1 MPVPLGP
8 QRSLDLEIEKSVGG
22 DVVSGG
28 GYLKV
33 DASLFWRFNTF
44 FSRRL
49 LPNALDVHVLAG
61 SVFGS
66 VPVQKLGIVDG
77 SPIFT
82 TFGGLKTAKNPP
94 YQGDRWALVAWE
106 HTFRTIPFELIGWEW
121 AIKKHWNVILHGAH
135 GWTSFEDY
143 EPAGIP
149 VYDSDGVH
157 NELGFSL
164 SGLFTILRLDA
175 SWRLDEP
182 GFRFGFSVARLF

>member
-1 MPVPLGP
+1 M
-8 QRSLDLEIEKSVGG
+8 
-22 DVVSGG
+22 
-28 GYLKV
+28 
-33 DASLFWRFNTF
+33 
-44 FSRRL
+44 
-49 LPNALDVHVLAG
+49 HVLAG

-94 YQGDRWALVAWE
+94 YQGDRWALLAWE

-121 AIKKHWNVILHGAH
+121 AIKQHWNVILHGAH

-143 EPAGIP
+143 EPEGVP
-149 VYDSDGVH
+149 VFDSDGVH
-157 NELGFSL
+157 NALGFSL